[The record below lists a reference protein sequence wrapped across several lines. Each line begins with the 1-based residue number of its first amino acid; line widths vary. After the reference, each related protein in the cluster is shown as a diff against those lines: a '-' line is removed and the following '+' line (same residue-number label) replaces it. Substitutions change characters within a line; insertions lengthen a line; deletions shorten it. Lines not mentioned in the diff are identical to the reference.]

1 MKILISPAKTLDYN
15 SNIQLNLQSEP
26 IFIEKAN
33 QIAKVMM
40 EINTNGIAK
49 LMSVSTQLANLN
61 FERYQHWFHN
71 ETPLRQAVLAFKG
84 DVYQGLEPETFTQSD
99 MEYAQD
105 HLRILSGLYGMLRPA
120 DLIKPHRLEMGTHL
134 EFDHY
139 KNLYQYWSNTLT
151 KKLDEELKST
161 TNRLVVNLASKE
173 YASAINFKDLSA
185 KVISP
190 EFKDFKGG
198 QYKIISFF
206 AKKARGRMAAFLIR
220 NRINDLNDISA
231 FSEDGYIYNAQLSK
245 AGKPVF
251 TRG

>member
-1 MKILISPAKTLDYN
+1 MKILISPAKTLDFN
-15 SNIQLNLQSEP
+15 SNIQSSLNSEP
-26 IFIEKAN
+26 VFIENAN
-33 QIAKVMM
+33 RIAKVMM
-40 EINTNGIAK
+40 QFNTNGIAK

-99 MEYAQD
+99 MEYAQE
-105 HLRILSGLYGMLRPA
+105 HLRILSGLYGILRPA
-120 DLIKPHRLEMGTHL
+120 DLIKPHRLEMGTQL
-134 EFDHY
+134 EFDQY
-139 KNLYQYWSNTLT
+139 KNLYQYWGNTLT
-151 KKLDEELKST
+151 KKLDEELKYAT
-161 TNRLVVNLASKE
+161 DRFVVNLASKE
-173 YASAINFKDLSA
+173 YASSIDFKALSA

-190 EFKDFKGG
+190 EFKDYKNG

-220 NRINDLNDISA
+220 NRINDHNDIAA
-231 FSEDGYIYNAQLSK
+231 FSEDGYIYNAQVSK
-245 AGKPVF
+245 PAKPVF

>member
-1 MKILISPAKTLDYN
+1 
-15 SNIQLNLQSEP
+15 
-26 IFIEKAN
+26 
-33 QIAKVMM
+33 MM
-40 EINTNGIAK
+40 EFNANGIAE

-99 MEYAQD
+99 MDYAQD
-105 HLRILSGLYGMLRPA
+105 HLRILSGLYGILRPA
-120 DLIKPHRLEMGTHL
+120 DLIKPHRLEMGTQL

-139 KNLYQYWSNTLT
+139 KNLYQYWGDVLT
-151 KKLDEELKST
+151 KRLDEELKST
-161 TNRLVVNLASKE
+161 ASRLIVNLASKE
-173 YASAINFKDLSA
+173 YASSIHFKDLSA

-190 EFKDFKGG
+190 EFKDFKNGN
-198 QYKIISFF
+198 YKIISFF

-220 NRINDLNDISA
+220 NRIKDLNDIAA
-231 FSEDGYIYNAQLSK
+231 FGEDGYIYNAKLSK
-245 AGKPVF
+245 PAKPVF